1 MTRYLSSNRALR
13 PAVAALAFLA
23 LAACGKKEEQPTPQG
38 AGGAVV
44 PPATAPAALSVT
56 EVRIG
61 KKIDANKQIAD
72 QTDNFSPKDTVYAS
86 VHTTGTA
93 QNAQIVGRW
102 TFQDG
107 QVVDERTESVSPNGD
122 AYTEFHIAKPSGWP
136 AGKYTLHVLVNGQEV
151 QAKDFTVK

>member
-122 AYTEFHIAKPSGWP
+122 AYTYDEFQRMLSN
-136 AGKYTLHVLVNGQEV
+136 AGFVRSELRPLVSNFQ
-151 QAKDFTVK
+151 QMIISYK